1 MASTARYIGTGAVAT
16 ISLLACIY
24 NDRALFDSKRPGI
37 KTQAG
42 WPLVGNLPII
52 VEYLMRFHD
61 FLLEGFT
68 RLDELTL

>member
-1 MASTARYIGTGAVAT
+1 MTSVARYIGTGAAAT

-24 NDRALFDSKRPGI
+24 HDRAVFDSKRPGI

-42 WPLVGNLPII
+42 WPLVGNLPVII
-52 VEYLMRFHD
+52 EYLMRFHD